1 MFQEEQISI
10 VIITVIL
17 GLAFWKIGSI
27 LSDLDGKKKPNRL
40 VAAIIA
46 YVQFI
51 RNYTIS
57 SMGERYG
64 KVFSIYIGSV
74 FIYII
79 VSNTSGLF
87 GLTAP
92 TMNFSVT
99 LLLALITWISIQVVK
114 FRENG
119 VKGYFKSYIEPTP
132 LFLIPNIFSEI
143 SPLISLSLRLFGNIL
158 AGSVIMSLLYTFTS
172 WVSSFIPLIGR
183 FNFVGV
189 VLAPVLHL
197 YFDLFAGFLQA
208 YLFISLTI
216 IFIGMETPR
225 EDTIKN

>member
-10 VIITVIL
+10 IIVTAIIA
-17 GLAFWKIGSI
+17 LAFWKIGNS
-27 LSDLDGKKKPNRL
+27 LSNLDGEKKPNRL
-40 VAAIIA
+40 MAAVIA

-51 RNYTIS
+51 RDYTIS
-57 SMGERYG
+57 SMGKQYG
-64 KVFSIYIGSV
+64 TAYSIYIGSV
-74 FIYII
+74 FVYIL
-79 VSNTSGLF
+79 VSNMSGLF

-92 TMNFSVT
+92 TTNFSVT

-114 FRENG
+114 FKENG
-119 VKGYFKSYIEPTP
+119 VKGYFKSYIEPMP
-132 LFLIPNIFSEI
+132 LFLIPNVLSEV

-158 AGSVIMSLLYTFTS
+158 SGSVIMSLLYIFTGWIS
-172 WVSSFIPLIGR
+172 QFMPVIGG

-197 YFDLFAGFLQA
+197 YFDLFSGFIQA

-225 EDTIKN
+225 EDA